1 MDFCSPKRPNNNL
14 STKKYPIYLF
24 KFLLKGIVV
33 HLIAYK
39 YHRNSHFI
47 WCLFFF
53 FSNFHHCWEPAIVM
67 IVISHFF
74 TYFNDDFADMSKING
89 GLPAQQI
96 CQKYLTRNRIN
107 TVLYVWNFSF
117 FDGLG
122 VKFDNFSV
130 FPQILIKNVRKWIGN
145 NLFQNDMIHPF
156 DLFLLKIEKQYKL
169 TRCLLIIYGS
179 LNEILSQRFDDGDCF
194 TKEEKLI
201 FIVWSCEWLSYG
213 LEHRI
218 CLFYWCIGLRWLSL
232 TLHIIPSNN

>member
-1 MDFCSPKRPNNNL
+1 
-14 STKKYPIYLF
+14 
-24 KFLLKGIVV
+24 
-33 HLIAYK
+33 
-39 YHRNSHFI
+39 
-47 WCLFFF
+47 
-53 FSNFHHCWEPAIVM
+53 
-67 IVISHFF
+67 
-74 TYFNDDFADMSKING
+74 MSKING

-107 TVLYVWNFSF
+107 TVLYVWSFSF
-117 FDGLG
+117 LDGLG
-122 VKFDNFSV
+122 VKFDNFNV
-130 FPQILIKNVRKWIGN
+130 FSQILIKNVRKWIGN

-232 TLHIIPSNN
+232 T